1 MDLGLTGKTAF
12 VTGGSKGIGLET
24 ARGLAREGARVFIG
38 ARRPSALA
46 EAAADIERTTGAK
59 IGVMELDVTK
69 LEEIERLPAFV
80 RDKMGGRIDLLVN
93 NAGTGI
99 YKPFLEVTDD
109 ELMYGMAIN
118 FFAQFR
124 ICQRLVPIMK
134 EQGGGAIINV
144 SGATGIRVTSAPM
157 LSSCTGPAKSAE
169 IRFSKVLAS
178 ELAPFKIRVNCVV
191 PGYVYT
197 PERYALWEKTI
208 VKRELSEEDAAEE
221 RLKWT
226 ANQGMVDTR
235 WATANELADL
245 IVYALS
251 ERASYVNGAV
261 LVADNAMDKS

>member
-1 MDLGLTGKTAF
+1 MDLGLKGKNAF

-24 ARGLAREGARVFIG
+24 ARLLAREGANVVIA
-38 ARRPSALA
+38 ARRESALA
-46 EAAADIERTTGAK
+46 EAVQDIRATTGVEV
-59 IGVMELDVTK
+59 GTLSLDVTQ
-69 LEEIERLPAFV
+69 LSHIERLPAFV
-80 RDKMGGRIDLLVN
+80 ADSMGGRIDLLVN

-99 YKPFLEVTDD
+99 YKPFLEVTDE
-109 ELMYGMAIN
+109 ELMHGMAIN

-124 ICQRLVPIMK
+124 ICQRIVPIMMA
-134 EQGGGAIINV
+134 QGGGAIVNV

-169 IRFSKVLAS
+169 IRLSKVLAS
-178 ELAPFKIRVNCVV
+178 ELAPFRIRVNCVV

-197 PERYALWEKTI
+197 PERYALWEQTF
-208 VKRELSEEDAAEE
+208 VKRKLGEEEAASE

-226 ANQGMVDTR
+226 ANQGMLDTR
-235 WATANELADL
+235 WAEAVELADL

-251 ERASYVNGAV
+251 DRASYVNGAV

>member
-1 MDLGLTGKTAF
+1 MDLGLKGKNAF

-24 ARGLAREGARVFIG
+24 ARALAREGAHVVIA
-38 ARRPSALA
+38 ARRESALA
-46 EAAADIERTTGAK
+46 EAADDIASTTGAK
-59 IGVMELDVTK
+59 VRTLPFDVTS
-69 LEEIERLPAFV
+69 LADIEKLPAFI
-80 RDKMGGRIDLLVN
+80 RSDMGGRIDLLVN
-93 NAGTGI
+93 NAGTGV
-99 YKPFLEVTDD
+99 YKPFLEVTDE
-109 ELMYGMAIN
+109 ELQYGMAIN

-124 ICQRLVPIMK
+124 ICQRVVPIMK
-134 EQGGGAIINV
+134 EHGGGAIVNV

-169 IRFSKVLAS
+169 IRLSKVLAS

-208 VKRELSEEDAAEE
+208 VKHDLSDDEAEEE
-221 RLKWT
+221 RLRWT
-226 ANQGMVDTR
+226 ANQGMLDTR
-235 WATANELADL
+235 WAQPQELADL

>member
-1 MDLGLTGKTAF
+1 MDLGLKGKTAF

-24 ARGLAREGARVFIG
+24 ARMLAREGADVVIA
-38 ARRPSALA
+38 ARRESALA
-46 EAAADIERTTGAK
+46 EAAQDIQGTTGVK
-59 IGVMELDVTK
+59 VRTLPFDVTS
-69 LEEIERLPAFV
+69 LPDIERLPEFV
-80 RDKMGGRIDLLVN
+80 RTELGGRLDLLVN

-99 YKPFLEVTDD
+99 YKPFLEVTDE
-109 ELMYGMAIN
+109 ELLHGMSIN

-124 ICQRLVPIMK
+124 ICQRIVPIMK
-134 EQGGGAIINV
+134 EQGGGAIVNV

-208 VKRELSEEDAAEE
+208 VKRNLGEKEAEQE

-226 ANQGMVDTR
+226 ANQGMLDTR
-235 WATANELADL
+235 WADAQELADL

-251 ERASYVNGAV
+251 DRASYVNGAV

>member
-1 MDLGLTGKTAF
+1 MT
-12 VTGGSKGIGLET
+12 SLE
-24 ARGLAREGARVFIG
+24 
-38 ARRPSALA
+38 
-46 EAAADIERTTGAK
+46 DIEK
-59 IGVMELDVTK
+59 
-69 LEEIERLPAFV
+69 LPAFV
-80 RDKMGGRIDLLVN
+80 RSHMGGRVDLLVN
-93 NAGTGI
+93 NAGTGV
-99 YKPFLEVTDD
+99 YKPFLEVTDE

-124 ICQRLVPIMK
+124 ICQRIVPIMK
-134 EQGGGAIINV
+134 EHGGGSIVNI

-169 IRFSKVLAS
+169 IRLSKVLAS

-208 VKRELSEEDAAEE
+208 VKRDLSDDEAEKE
-221 RLKWT
+221 RLRWT
-226 ANQGMVDTR
+226 ANQGMLDTR
-235 WATANELADL
+235 WAQPQELADL
-245 IVYALS
+245 VVYALS

>member
-1 MDLGLTGKTAF
+1 MDLGLKNKNAF
-12 VTGGSKGIGLET
+12 ITGGSKGIGLET
-24 ARGLAREGARVFIG
+24 ARMLAREGANVVIA
-38 ARRPSALA
+38 ARRESALA
-46 EAAADIERTTGAK
+46 EAVQDILNTTGVKVATLPFDVTKLADIERLPEY
-59 IGVMELDVTK
+59 VRME
-69 LEEIERLPAFV
+69 
-80 RDKMGGRIDLLVN
+80 MGGRIDLLVN
-93 NAGTGI
+93 NAGTGV
-99 YKPFLEVTDD
+99 YKPFLEVTDE
-109 ELMYGMAIN
+109 ELLYGMSIN

-124 ICQRLVPIMK
+124 ICQRIVPFMM
-134 EQGGGAIINV
+134 EQGGGSIVNV

-197 PERYALWEKTI
+197 PERFALWEKTI
-208 VKRELSEEDAAEE
+208 VKRSLGEEEAAQE

-226 ANQGMVDTR
+226 ANQGMLDTR
-235 WATANELADL
+235 WGKPEELADL

>member
-1 MDLGLTGKTAF
+1 MDLGLTGKNAF

-24 ARGLAREGARVFIG
+24 ARALAREGANVWIA

-46 EAAADIERTTGAK
+46 EAAEDIEKSTGRAVRT
-59 IGVMELDVTK
+59 LRFDVTS
-69 LEEIERLPAFV
+69 LDDIGRLPGFV
-80 RDKMGGRIDLLVN
+80 RGEMGGRIDLLVN

-99 YKPFLEVTDD
+99 YKPFLEVTDE
-109 ELMYGMAIN
+109 ELLHGMAIN

-124 ICQRLVPIMK
+124 ICQRIVPLMK
-134 EQGGGAIINV
+134 DQGGGAIVNV

-178 ELAPFKIRVNCVV
+178 ELAPFRIRVNCVV

-197 PERYALWEKTI
+197 PERYGLWERTI
-208 VKRELSEEDAAEE
+208 VKRELDDEEAETE

-226 ANQGMVDTR
+226 ANQGMLDTR
-235 WATANELADL
+235 WAEPQELADL

>member
-1 MDLGLTGKTAF
+1 MDLGLSGKTAF

-24 ARGLAREGARVFIG
+24 ARCLAREGARVFIG
-38 ARRPSALA
+38 ARRPSALE
-46 EAAADIERTTGAK
+46 EAAADIERTTGGK
-59 IGVMELDVTK
+59 VGTMELDVTK
-69 LEEIERLPAFV
+69 LDSIARLPAYV
-80 RDKMGGRIDLLVN
+80 REVMGGRIDLLVN

-99 YKPFLEVTDD
+99 YKPFLEVTDE
-109 ELMYGMAIN
+109 ELIHGMEIN

-134 EQGGGAIINV
+134 DQGGGAIVNV

-197 PERYALWEKTI
+197 PERYALWEKMI
-208 VKRELSEEDAAEE
+208 VKRDLSEADAVAE

-226 ANQGMVDTR
+226 ANQGMLDTR
-235 WATANELADL
+235 WATADELANL

-251 ERASYVNGAV
+251 DRASYVNGAV

>member
-24 ARGLAREGARVFIG
+24 ARALAREGVRVFIG

-46 EAAADIERTTGAK
+46 EAAADIEQTTGARV
-59 IGVMELDVTK
+59 GTMELDVTK
-69 LEEIERLPAFV
+69 LEQIERLPAFV
-80 RDKMGGRIDLLVN
+80 RDEMGRIDLLVN

-134 EQGGGAIINV
+134 EQGGGAIVNV

-208 VKRELSEEDAAEE
+208 VKRELSEEDAETE

-226 ANQGMVDTR
+226 ANQGMLDTR

>member
-1 MDLGLTGKTAF
+1 MDLGLKGKNAF

-24 ARGLAREGARVFIG
+24 ARLLAREGAHVVIA
-38 ARRPSALA
+38 ARRESALA
-46 EAAADIERTTGAK
+46 EAAQDILATTGAK
-59 IGVMELDVTK
+59 VRTLSFDVTNVGD
-69 LEEIERLPAFV
+69 IAQLPEFV
-80 RDKMGGRIDLLVN
+80 RKEMGGRLDLLVN
-93 NAGTGI
+93 NAGTGV
-99 YKPFLEVTDD
+99 YKPFLEVTEE
-109 ELMYGMAIN
+109 ELLYGMSIN

-124 ICQRLVPIMK
+124 ICQRIVPIMK
-134 EQGGGAIINV
+134 EQGGGAIVNV

-169 IRFSKVLAS
+169 IRLSKVLAS

-197 PERYALWEKTI
+197 PERFALWQQTI
-208 VKRELSEEDAAEE
+208 VKRSLSEDEAAEE

-226 ANQGMVDTR
+226 ANQGMLDTR
-235 WATANELADL
+235 WAKPEELADL

-251 ERASYVNGAV
+251 DRASYVNGAV

>member
-1 MDLGLTGKTAF
+1 MDLGIKGKHAF
-12 VTGGSKGIGLET
+12 VTGGSKGIGLAT
-24 ARGLAREGARVFIG
+24 AHALAREGARVWIA

-46 EAAADIERTTGAK
+46 EAAAEIEKATGEK
-59 IGVMELDVTK
+59 VGTLPFDVTS
-69 LEEIERLPAFV
+69 LAAIEQLPAFV
-80 RDKMGGRIDLLVN
+80 RGEMGGRIDLLVN

-99 YKPFLEVTDD
+99 YKPFLEVTDE
-109 ELMYGMAIN
+109 ELLQGMAIN

-124 ICQRLVPIMK
+124 ICQRIVPFMK
-134 EQGGGAIINV
+134 EQGGGSIVNV

-169 IRFSKVLAS
+169 IRLSKVLAS

-197 PERYALWEKTI
+197 PERYGLWEKTF
-208 VKRELSEEDAAEE
+208 VKRSLSDADAETE

-226 ANQGMVDTR
+226 ANQGMLDTR
-235 WATANELADL
+235 WAESHELADL